1 MVCITRNLPT
11 VNTKKGHKLNRLQ
24 HLLPEG
30 LIADAAWLEAHG
42 YSGALRSKY
51 VASGWL
57 TQPAR
62 GVYARHG
69 NFYRWE
75 AVAISLQSLLRVP
88 VAVGGSTA
96 LNLQGFAHYLSLG
109 GERTVHFYAEAATPG
124 WLEKLE
130 LFPKLVVHRATKLF
144 LRPGIRLS
152 VELLPKIEAT
162 LYEDV
167 ERLMPGELKTIP
179 WGQWAWPLLISTPER
194 AVFELLDELPRTES
208 FDHVDV
214 LMEGLGM
221 LSPKRVQQLLE
232 ACDNVKVKRL
242 FLWFAERH
250 NHSWWARLDLSR
262 VNLGS
267 GKRMIVRGG
276 RLDTKYQ
283 ITVPETLHG
292 GR

>member
-1 MVCITRNLPT
+1 MSTH
-11 VNTKKGHKLNRLQ
+11 KGYKLNRLQ

-30 LIADAAWLEAHG
+30 LITDAAWLESHG

-62 GVYARHG
+62 SVYARHG
-69 NFYRWE
+69 NLHRWE

-88 VAVGGSTA
+88 LAVGGSTA
-96 LNLQGFAHYLSLG
+96 LNLQGFAHYLSFG
-109 GERTVHFYAEAATPG
+109 GEQTVHFYAEAGIPG

-130 LFPKLVVHRATKLF
+130 LAPQLVVHRATKLF
-144 LRPGIRLS
+144 PRPEIRSS
-152 VELLPKIEAT
+152 VELLPEIAANV
-162 LYEDV
+162 YEDV
-167 ERLMPGELKTIP
+167 ERLMPGGLKTIP

-194 AVFELLDELPRTES
+194 AILETLDELPRMES
-208 FDHVDV
+208 FDDVDM
-214 LMEGLGM
+214 LMEGLVS
-221 LSPKRVQQLLE
+221 LSPERVQQLLE
-232 ACDNVKVKRL
+232 ACSNVKVKRL

-250 NHSWWARLDLSR
+250 NHPWRAHLDLSS
-262 VNLGS
+262 VSLGS

-276 RLDTKYQ
+276 KLDTKYQ
-283 ITVPETLHG
+283 ITVPEALHG